1 MFLIRNMV
9 ESLGFEMKSLIEKA
23 IILFKNR
30 KLKKQIKNVSKKVR
44 DESLKITKEF
54 DDTIYDGLIK

>member
-1 MFLIRNMV
+1 MV

-23 IILFKNR
+23 IMLFKNR
-30 KLKKQIKNVSKKVR
+30 KLKKQIKNASKKVR